1 MAIRLATKG
10 NGTNL
15 YGTIP
20 TWTAT
25 NWEVEFDV
33 VFPTTLITSGTKVL
47 LQSPTLTNSFQLNTY
62 TGNGCIRLLS
72 INGVADLYLDGVS
85 IVSNT
90 VTAPIDGAVHTLK
103 LVGSGLIELSGIY
116 RYFTN
121 SLHFSGSIFNL
132 SLKDLSNS
140 SNSRFYPMGESIIT
154 DSFADVLSGAQ
165 HGTWF
170 NRTAGNIIEVTVPSA
185 DRSLISRSLITRSLI
200 TRSLISRS
208 L

>member
-20 TWTAT
+20 VWIPGAS
-25 NWEVEFDV
+25 WEVEFDAI
-33 VFPTTLITSGTKVL
+33 FPTTAPTVQDTYFDSDTASNRLQLTQAANITVITWVL
-47 LQSPTLTNSFQLNTY
+47 ASAVY
-62 TGNGCIRLLS
+62 ID
-72 INGVADLYLDGVS
+72 GVAATTGVTL
-85 IVSNT
+85 VPT
-90 VTAPIDGAVHTLK
+90 DGAVHRIRM
-103 LVGSGLIELSGIY
+103 VGTAAARLGVIY
-116 RYFTN
+116 ARYQFNQPTR
-121 SLHFSGSIFNL
+121 GTIFNL
-132 SLKDLSNS
+132 SLKDLSNP
-140 SNSRFYPMGESIIT
+140 SNSRFYPMSESIVT
-154 DSFADVLSGAQ
+154 DNFADTLSGAQ

-200 TRSLISRS
+200 SRSLISRS